1 MVREGKPEQSYR
13 RVIEEQTA
21 RLLKRG
27 DVALHDQAGA
37 EYFHRPGEL
46 LVRRDALDRLRK
58 DLDQLQVEQTN
69 EDERSGVL
77 TFRLAGQTSVHE
89 AAQQL
94 QKTAGDPSAVGPH
107 HVFFGTPRWQAC
119 PGRPPFPGAPVA
131 LDDRAGAGEGVVIA
145 VIDTGQAEQSMQL
158 DWVRDH
164 VVVGQDD
171 TDPLNVDD
179 QPTYLDFE
187 AGHGTFVAGIIG
199 QVAPGAKVLARKAID
214 TAGVTDDLT
223 VARSVRRAVDD
234 GAQVVNLSLG
244 GYTLGDV
251 APVAL
256 SGVFGGKE
264 QLRDGPVFVAAAG
277 NDGLDRPF
285 YPAAFPSV
293 IAVAAL
299 GSRHRR
305 AGFSN
310 FGPWVDAA
318 ADGERLLSTFVNG
331 IVLTDSDG
339 NGKRDEFTQPWA
351 YWSGTSFAAPQV
363 AAAIAARMSE
373 AGETAQQ
380 AAYALV
386 RDPALAR
393 STGLG
398 VAVRTTV
405 RSHPARVGL
414 P

>member
-1 MVREGKPEQSYR
+1 MAREGKPEQSYR
-13 RVIEEQTA
+13 HVIEQWTE
-21 RLLKRG
+21 RLLARG
-27 DVALHDQAGA
+27 DVARYDVAGA

-46 LVRRDALDRLRK
+46 LVRRDMLDRLRQ
-58 DLDQLQVEQTN
+58 DLARFPVEQTG
-69 EDERSGVL
+69 EDEALGVA
-77 TFRLAGQTSVHE
+77 TFQLSKESPVHDVSLE
-89 AAQQL
+89 L
-94 QKTAGDPSAVGPH
+94 RKVAGDPTAAGPH
-107 HVFFGTPRWQAC
+107 HVLFGAPKWGAC
-119 PGRPPFPGAPVA
+119 PGRPPFPAAPVS
-131 LDDRAGAGEGVVIA
+131 LDARGGSGEGVVIA
-145 VIDTGQAEQSMQL
+145 VIDTGQAEQSLQL
-158 DWVRDH
+158 DWMRDH

-171 TDPLNVDD
+171 IDPLNVDD
-179 QPTYLDFE
+179 EPDYLDFE
-187 AGHGTFVAGIIG
+187 AGHGTFIAGIVG

-214 TAGVTDDLT
+214 TSGVTDDLT
-223 VARSVRRAVDD
+223 VARAIRGAIDD
-234 GAQVVNLSLG
+234 GAHVINLSLG
-244 GYTLGDV
+244 GYSLGDV
-251 APVAL
+251 PPVAL
-256 SGVFGGKE
+256 SGLLGGKE
-264 QLRDGPVFVAAAG
+264 QRQDGPVFVAAAG

-318 ADGERLLSTFVNG
+318 ADGERLLSTFVHG
-331 IVLTDSDG
+331 TVLTDSDG
-339 NGKRDEFTQPWA
+339 NGHRDEFAEPWA

-363 AAAIAARMSE
+363 AAAIAVRMAD

-380 AAYALV
+380 AAFAVV

-393 STGLG
+393 SAGLG
-398 VAVRTTV
+398 VPVQTGV